1 MVEITVP
8 TALQAIASGGKA
20 LSALAT
26 FSKKAKGDQRA
37 LLLELRD
44 NLTCL
49 DLVANDGVELM
60 TITDQLSTT
69 EYERLCK
76 EGFDFNRLKRGKIA
90 DLTSLRGTDL
100 SSWRR
105 KTTAEL
111 VDSIYAKIREM
122 KIRYPHVADNP
133 KYRWPTRV
141 NNIRKRIW
149 LLLVHLNANR

>member
-1 MVEITVP
+1 MVEISVP
-8 TALQAIASGGKA
+8 AVLQAIARSGEA
-20 LSALAT
+20 LSWLT
-26 FSKKAKGDQRA
+26 TRSRKARGDERA
-37 LLLELRD
+37 FLLELKD

-49 DLVANDGVELM
+49 DLVAEDDVSLANV
-60 TITDQLSTT
+60 IDQLCTT
-69 EYERLCK
+69 EYERLSR

-111 VDSIYAKIREM
+111 IDSIYAKIREM
-122 KIRYPHVADNP
+122 KLKYPHVADSP
-133 KYRWPTRV
+133 KYRWNVRV

-149 LLLVHLNANR
+149 LLLVHMKRKR